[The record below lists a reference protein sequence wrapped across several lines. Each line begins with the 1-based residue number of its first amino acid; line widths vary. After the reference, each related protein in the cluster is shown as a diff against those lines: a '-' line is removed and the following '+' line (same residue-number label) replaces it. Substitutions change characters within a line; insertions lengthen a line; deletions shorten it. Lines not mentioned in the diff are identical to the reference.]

1 MRLALVGVGRMG
13 KAVEALAPE
22 YGHQVVAWLDS
33 SSHEDGRG
41 MTAMLTSHAEVAI
54 EFTESAAVVENVRA
68 ATGVG
73 LDVVV
78 GTTDWY
84 ERLDEVAAVV
94 EAAGRGLI
102 YAPNFSLGV
111 HAFLRLAREAAR
123 LAERIP
129 EYDVHLAEAH
139 HRHKVDHP
147 SGTARRIADVL
158 LEELSRKTRWSE
170 LLPDG
175 ALDPE
180 VLQVSVTRAGEE
192 PGMHVV
198 GLDGPDDRIEVRHR
212 ARGRSGFARGA
223 LVAARWIRG
232 RQGLFTLDD
241 MLAEPLGQESGS

>member
-1 MRLALVGVGRMG
+1 MYPAQ
-13 KAVEALAPE
+13 AVERRISIGSVYDIL
-22 YGHQVVAWLDS
+22 S
-33 SSHEDGRG
+33 
-41 MTAMLTSHAEVAI
+41 
-54 EFTESAAVVENVRA
+54 VR
-68 ATGVG
+68 
-73 LDVVV
+73 LQ
-78 GTTDWY
+78 
-84 ERLDEVAAVV
+84 
-94 EAAGRGLI
+94 
-102 YAPNFSLGV
+102 
-111 HAFLRLAREAAR
+111 AR
-123 LAERIP
+123 LLCA
-129 EYDVHLAEAH
+129 
-139 HRHKVDHP
+139 
-147 SGTARRIADVL
+147 IADVL

-198 GLDGPDDRIEVRHR
+198 GLDGPDDRIEVRHQ